1 MCLFD
6 FLPWAE
12 NDEGKN
18 RMASL
23 EEQVL
28 RASKEIVV
36 KFIEV
41 GRVSPTGFP
50 ELFKSVY
57 RTVDQAVK
65 RDAVSPPE
73 LEKGRKERKKRKS
86 G

>member
-1 MCLFD
+1 MEEK
-6 FLPWAE
+6 AE
-12 NDEGKN
+12 
-18 RMASL
+18 MASL

-41 GRVSPTGFP
+41 GRVSPSGFP

-57 RTVDQAVK
+57 RTIDRAVK
-65 RDAVSPPE
+65 RHSDSPGDPE
-73 LEKGRKERKKRKS
+73 PKKKEKKKRK
-86 G
+86 

>member
-1 MCLFD
+1 
-6 FLPWAE
+6 
-12 NDEGKN
+12 
-18 RMASL
+18 MASM

-50 ELFKSVY
+50 ELFNSVFH
-57 RTVDQAVK
+57 TVDQAV
-65 RDAVSPPE
+65 RREAAAPPE
-73 LEKGRKERKKRKS
+73 SADKPAKGKKKRKS

>member
-1 MCLFD
+1 
-6 FLPWAE
+6 
-12 NDEGKN
+12 
-18 RMASL
+18 MASM

-50 ELFKSVY
+50 ELFNSVY
-57 RTVDQAVK
+57 RTVDQAV
-65 RDAVSPPE
+65 RREAAAPVEPE
-73 LEKGRKERKKRKS
+73 ESRKAKKKRK
-86 G
+86 